1 MHIFFPG
8 EISKTSIKIKELSAA
23 EKRIKEEEDEADYDD
38 DYEQWRSQS
47 EKEDAQI
54 DEMFGALRWN

>member
-1 MHIFFPG
+1 MMFMVRLMVLR
-8 EISKTSIKIKELSAA
+8 SV
-23 EKRIKEEEDEADYDD
+23 IKEEEDEADYYD